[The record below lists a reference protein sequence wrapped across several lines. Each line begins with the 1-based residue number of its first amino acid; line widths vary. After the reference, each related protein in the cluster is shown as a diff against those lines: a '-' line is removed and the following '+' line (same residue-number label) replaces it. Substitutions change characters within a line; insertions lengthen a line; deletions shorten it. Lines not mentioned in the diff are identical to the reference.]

1 MLTCTPHGHLTALCN
16 LGGQRRKMSRP
27 LRSGWE
33 GWTNERVYCWGL
45 PRCHGRR
52 ITAAHPSHRWQ
63 RAPHVL
69 TGKSLWRV
77 KNTHRA
83 ALTYSTTVQ
92 KPLRL
97 QLKKA
102 TVVEKRLPLWV
113 CFFVFRKTADNCV
126 VTLCSWPNRRH
137 TIHFTAS
144 VQTTAHT
151 IPHMLPFC
159 VLCQLRRRDDGW
171 RPDTGEK
178 NRAPLTECTRRT
190 RFHSNSTSRK
200 MRRRPWQQH
209 SQQLA
214 WQMLRAFT

>member
-1 MLTCTPHGHLTALCN
+1 M
-16 LGGQRRKMSRP
+16 RRP
-27 LRSGWE
+27 LRSRWE

-45 PRCHGRR
+45 PRCHGRQ
-52 ITAAHPSHRWQ
+52 ITAAHPSHRWR

-77 KNTHRA
+77 RSMQRV
-83 ALTYSTTVQ
+83 ALSYSTTAQ

-97 QLKKA
+97 QWKKA
-102 TVVEKRLPLWV
+102 TVVEKHRLPLWV
-113 CFFVFRKTADNCV
+113 CWFFGVFLKDSWRSS
-126 VTLCSWPNRRH
+126 VTLCSWPNCRH

-151 IPHMLPFC
+151 TPHMLPFC

-171 RPDTGEK
+171 RLDTGEK
-178 NRAPLTECTRRT
+178 NRALTGRARWT
-190 RFHSNSTSRK
+190 RFHSNGTSWK
-200 MRRRPWQQH
+200 MRRRPWQQR
-209 SQQLA
+209 SQQVV